1 MNSGST
7 YHIHVTLDW
16 LNVNNNIEW
25 CKEHNMYWYILSS
38 RDQCEFIAVK
48 YTQSDPVLKAR
59 NLLGK
64 LKESGLTV
72 CKVIIKSHIN
82 DVPVKNIL
90 YFEFDIFVST
100 KSMKDYDNLC
110 VICNTHN
117 ATIAYVDKML
127 TITLKCNIDSDAG
140 GIITEDMSKSLIIS
154 KKNIFV
160 SALKLGGF
168 DIYGKIESY
177 AVIYTQ
183 INS

>member
-90 YFEFDIFVST
+90 YFEFDR
-100 KSMKDYDNLC
+100 
-110 VICNTHN
+110 
-117 ATIAYVDKML
+117 
-127 TITLKCNIDSDAG
+127 
-140 GIITEDMSKSLIIS
+140 
-154 KKNIFV
+154 
-160 SALKLGGF
+160 
-168 DIYGKIESY
+168 
-177 AVIYTQ
+177 
-183 INS
+183 